1 MNLRLL
7 SSLAGLIIWLLAG
20 QVQAAVKALDHQITL
35 RLDPWSRT
43 LQVDD
48 AIDLEGSGEVV
59 FQLAASMVI
68 TGIKVDGQA
77 AIANRQGDSLRFD
90 VGEMGRHKIDIQ
102 YKGQLSTMS
111 ERTGGFGVAPMMAS
125 RSGSYLSSAS
135 AWHPILRGIAAT
147 YQVTMTLPD
156 PQKAIVPGR
165 LLEESSAGGQYR
177 AVFISE
183 IPAEGIVL
191 IAGPFSINEQRHGDI
206 VLRTY
211 FTPGLENL
219 SADYL
224 ESTAGYMDHF
234 QKVIGDYPFSSFSI
248 VSGPLPVGLGFAG
261 MTYIGERV
269 LRLPFIRFTSLGHE
283 VLHNWWGSG
292 VEIDYENGNWAEGLT
307 TFMADYAFGEKRDKD
322 KGKQIRTGW
331 LRDYAALPPRRDHA
345 VRLFISRRHDAA
357 QIIGYNKVAFI
368 FHMLKRKIGEPD
380 FALGIRNFW
389 DRHKFSSAG
398 WSEIRAAFELSSG
411 QDLSVFFAQW
421 LDRSGAPR
429 LVLKDIERSEDL
441 ISFTLS
447 QPDLAYSLEVPIR
460 LLTTNGEEMF
470 QASIDGQASRIE
482 LPLTGQP
489 LSLTIDPE
497 YDIFRRLGPS
507 ETPPILRDTTL
518 KTDTVVI
525 NVGNDPKME
534 RTSRELAAR
543 LLDGPPVFGANT
555 GASLPQ
561 KPLLIIGTSAEVS
574 QFLETRNLPS
584 TPKALVGRGSARVWA
599 WRWHDSAGNQH
610 PLLVVEATDNKAL
623 QSLLRPLPHY
633 GRRGYLIFNGSKV
646 TDDGLWSTAAGPL
659 AVTFD

>member
-1 MNLRLL
+1 
-7 SSLAGLIIWLLAG
+7 
-20 QVQAAVKALDHQITL
+20 
-35 RLDPWSRT
+35 
-43 LQVDD
+43 
-48 AIDLEGSGEVV
+48 
-59 FQLAASMVI
+59 
-68 TGIKVDGQA
+68 
-77 AIANRQGDSLRFD
+77 
-90 VGEMGRHKIDIQ
+90 
-102 YKGQLSTMS
+102 
-111 ERTGGFGVAPMMAS
+111 
-125 RSGSYLSSAS
+125 
-135 AWHPILRGIAAT
+135 
-147 YQVTMTLPD
+147 
-156 PQKAIVPGR
+156 
-165 LLEESSAGGQYR
+165 
-177 AVFISE
+177 
-183 IPAEGIVL
+183 
-191 IAGPFSINEQRHGDI
+191 
-206 VLRTY
+206 
-211 FTPGLENL
+211 
-219 SADYL
+219 
-224 ESTAGYMDHF
+224 MDHF